1 MVFGRKSVGPKR
13 KTFGIAARRVFL
25 SHLAQTA
32 NVSAS
37 AKVAGVTTSPVY
49 DLRKKSDGFCTQW
62 HAALC
67 EGYTRLEANLLAEA
81 LAPASGN
88 MKDST
93 FKLRQMKI
101 RLGSSLLAAHRTSV
115 RGAVPAS
122 PQRSRDPKE
131 VKQRLEARFLA
142 MHKRLND
149 DRSGDQ

>member
-1 MVFGRKSVGPKR
+1 MVFGRKPDGPKR
-13 KTFGIAARRVFL
+13 KAFGVASQRVFL

-32 NVSAS
+32 NVTAS

-49 DLRKKSDGFCTQW
+49 DLRRKSDGFRAQW

-115 RGAVPAS
+115 RGSAPTA
-122 PQRSRDPKE
+122 PQRSRDPRE
-131 VKQRLEARFLA
+131 VKLRLETRFSA
-142 MHKRLND
+142 MRKRLSD
-149 DRSGDQ
+149 DSNGKQ

>member
-1 MVFGRKSVGPKR
+1 MVFGRKSDAPPK
-13 KTFGIAARRVFL
+13 KVFGVAAQRAFL

-32 NVSAS
+32 NVTAS
-37 AKVAGVTTSPVY
+37 SKVAGVTTSPVY
-49 DLRKKSDGFCTQW
+49 DLRRKSDGFRAQW

-88 MKDST
+88 LKDST

-115 RGAVPAS
+115 RGSSPMT

-131 VKQRLEARFLA
+131 VKQRLEARFSA
-142 MHKRLND
+142 MRKRLSD
-149 DRSGDQ
+149 DISGEQ

>member
-1 MVFGRKSVGPKR
+1 MVFGKKSDAPKR
-13 KTFGIAARRVFL
+13 KAFGVAAQRAFL

-32 NVSAS
+32 NVTAS

-49 DLRKKSDGFCTQW
+49 DLRRKSEGFRAQW
-62 HAALC
+62 LAALC

-115 RGAVPAS
+115 RGSAPTT

-131 VKQRLEARFLA
+131 VKLRLEARFSA
-142 MHKRLND
+142 MRKRLSD
-149 DRSGDQ
+149 DSTGEQ

>member
-1 MVFGRKSVGPKR
+1 MVFGSKSGVPKK
-13 KTFGIAARRVFL
+13 KTFGVAAQRVFL
-25 SHLAQTA
+25 SHLAQTS
-32 NVSAS
+32 NVTAS
-37 AKVAGVTTSPVY
+37 AKAAGVTTSPVY
-49 DLRKKSDGFCTQW
+49 DLRKKSDGFRTQW
-62 HAALC
+62 HAALS

-115 RGAVPAS
+115 RGAAPVS

-131 VKQRLEARFLA
+131 VKQRLEARFSA

-149 DRSGDQ
+149 DSSAD